1 MDDKTYKKYLS
12 VDYGT
17 KRVGLASGTI
27 FPAGLGVIDAS
38 KGEDFVLEEI
48 KKILDTDDFDG
59 IVIGLPVRSQGEAGT
74 LDSQIRAFG
83 GKLLTSSGLDI
94 FLEEE
99 EFSSSEARD
108 LLISNKKK
116 FQRKTGETDE
126 LAAIIILE
134 RFFDRIR
141 NMPNI
146 KPDMTNE
153 G

>member
-116 FQRKTGETDE
+116 FQRQTGEIDE

-134 RFFDRIR
+134 RFFDRNR
-141 NMPNI
+141 NMPSI